1 MKKLREKIK
10 EWLVYAMPF
19 LMCIGMF
26 LHWLVFGYSTEGKV
40 VAAVCMGAMYLLHA
54 LKEKRDFEEWK
65 KQH

>member
-19 LMCIGMF
+19 LLCMGM
-26 LHWLVFGYSTEGKV
+26 LVHWIVFGYSTEGKV
-40 VAAVCMGAMYLLHA
+40 LALVYMGTGYLVHG